1 MRANKG
7 HVEDNVIALA
17 ASTSNY
23 WGCTAQL
30 TAQRKQGVVNSHHLL
45 SEQAIHLLPPVEF
58 NLTFHSSAAAGIVWF
73 FDERVKW
80 AWLRQLLKLCFFFF
94 FRDLQASHEQLSNTN
109 YQEIFPPPGDLL
121 LIFSLFL
128 SVCFWTSAVKN
139 PKCIWRKL
147 SFPAI
152 GAQPQNL
159 ITPPVVLLFTFQQ
172 IWANTSITSA
182 CHSYIKQHFFGVL
195 WARSHAGVVFGNQT
209 RLRQLRFSEVLFLTR
224 WKMKAVTMLLSF
236 PVQVWFFPH
245 SYSLQ
250 LHRPSTYTSA
260 LVRKHEF
267 TEMAASL
274 EAVMQW

>member
-1 MRANKG
+1 MRENKG

-45 SEQAIHLLPPVEF
+45 SEQAIHPLPTIEF
-58 NLTFHSSAAAGIVWF
+58 NLTFHSSTAAGIVWF
-73 FDERVKW
+73 FERVKW
-80 AWLRQLLKLCFFFF
+80 ARLRQLLKLCFVFFCF
-94 FRDLQASHEQLSNTN
+94 VFLDLQASHEQLSNTN
-109 YQEIFPPPGDLL
+109 YQEIFPPG
-121 LIFSLFL
+121 ICCWFSLFL

-182 CHSYIKQHFFGVL
+182 CHSYIKQNFFGVL
-195 WARSHAGVVFGNQT
+195 WTRSHAVVVFGNQT
-209 RLRQLRFSEVLFLTR
+209 RLR
-224 WKMKAVTMLLSF
+224 
-236 PVQVWFFPH
+236 
-245 SYSLQ
+245 
-250 LHRPSTYTSA
+250 
-260 LVRKHEF
+260 
-267 TEMAASL
+267 
-274 EAVMQW
+274 